1 MNAKKEKFENI
12 LSQNLPNLETNPSR
26 IEDKELINI
35 QINNSETN
43 KKSKTKKN
51 SKNSPPIKK
60 PKKAEK
66 NIEEFPKQKKTDK
79 NKILKAY

>member
-35 QINNSETN
+35 QINNHETN
-43 KKSKTKKN
+43 KKSKKK
-51 SKNSPPIKK
+51 KK
-60 PKKAEK
+60 FKK
-66 NIEEFPKQKKTDK
+66 FTT
-79 NKILKAY
+79 Y

>member
-43 KKSKTKKN
+43 KKSKKK
-51 SKNSPPIKK
+51 
-60 PKKAEK
+60 
-66 NIEEFPKQKKTDK
+66 
-79 NKILKAY
+79 

>member
-12 LSQNLPNLETNPSR
+12 LSQNLPNLKKNLSR

-43 KKSKTKKN
+43 KKSKTKKIK
-51 SKNSPPIKK
+51 KNSQPIKK
-60 PKKAEK
+60 IKKG
-66 NIEEFPKQKKTDK
+66 KK
-79 NKILKAY
+79 I